1 MKTRKDVIKRA
12 SKKLKMTQQSLIKI
26 TGVLDEVIKEI
37 IVDEKEELK
46 LANFIEIKP
55 IYKESKK
62 ARNPKTNEYVM
73 SKPKYTAKAKVIGN
87 WFKN

>member
-12 SKKLKMTQQSLIKI
+12 SKKLIKI
-26 TGVLDEVIKEI
+26 TNVPDEVIKEI
-37 IVDEKEELK
+37 VVDEKEELK
-46 LANFIEIKP
+46 LANLVEIKP
-55 IYKESKK
+55 VYKESKR

-73 SKPKYTAKAKVIGN
+73 SKPKYTVKSKIIGT

>member
-12 SKKLKMTQQSLIKI
+12 SKKLKITQQSLIKI
-26 TGVLDEVIKEI
+26 TNVLDEVIKEI
-37 IVDEKEELK
+37 VVDEKEELK
-46 LANFIEIKP
+46 LANLVEIKP
-55 IYKESKK
+55 VYKESKR

-73 SKPKYTAKAKVIGN
+73 SKPKYTVKSKIIGT